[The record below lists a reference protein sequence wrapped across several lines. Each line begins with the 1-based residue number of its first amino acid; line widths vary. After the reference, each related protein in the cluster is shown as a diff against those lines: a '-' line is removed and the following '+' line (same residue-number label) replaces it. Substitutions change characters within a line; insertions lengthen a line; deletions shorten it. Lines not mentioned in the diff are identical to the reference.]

1 MGVQPAAEG
10 LEARVEGAHE
20 VETACSD
27 EVLLRLVEDT
37 LGTPLLLRMSRRV
50 QLTAAGRTLLAE
62 APAAPAALAV
72 LDSARRCATSKG
84 WVAGPDRKTAPSATP
99 S

>member
-62 APAAPAALAV
+62 APAALAV

-84 WVAGPDRKTAPSATP
+84 WVAGPDRKTAPSATA